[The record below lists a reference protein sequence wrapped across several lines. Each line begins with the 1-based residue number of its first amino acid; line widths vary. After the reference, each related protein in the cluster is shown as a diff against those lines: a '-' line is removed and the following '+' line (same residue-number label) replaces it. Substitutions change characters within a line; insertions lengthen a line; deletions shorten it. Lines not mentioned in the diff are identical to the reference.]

1 MDQIV
6 KKDKSIEGIRAVAI
20 LFVIAAH
27 AGIPGFEA
35 GFIGVD
41 IFFVISGF
49 LITRLLIKEIQEKG
63 SINFSNFY
71 IRRLQR
77 LLPALIVVIVAT
89 GIALSHTL
97 PKHEQLAH
105 IGAGASASVW
115 ASNIYFAFSTI
126 DYFGTDA
133 SANAFTHTWSLGVEE
148 QFYIIWPAL
157 IMLLWCY
164 KRSLTNL
171 ALLLSGIAAISFLS
185 CIYLSIFSP
194 IKAFY
199 LMPLRAW
206 QFALGGLMFFLLE
219 KNTIKKYN
227 YLWGYIGLALL
238 LLALIAID
246 KNQAYPSLWTVLP
259 TIATALIIYACLN
272 GTPFIF
278 KKYFSTELM
287 QLLGKTSYSWYL
299 WHWPVLIIGNILF
312 ASESIIINLAL
323 CIFAWMLA
331 FLTFKIIESP
341 LRYSSFLQ
349 SKPFW
354 KLTIFLFVMLFT
366 CLSFIRWYNK
376 ASLNVMNYNKLTSA
390 TRSLSII
397 YEMGCDQWYKSSEV
411 KPCYFGNPDASKTA
425 LLLGDSIGAQ
435 WFPAIEKVFIDHGW
449 RLIVLTKSA
458 CPMIDGTIF
467 YKTIGRDYTECEKWK
482 DEVINKL
489 AELRPDLI
497 ILGSARG
504 YALTPPEWQKR
515 SENFLNKIVGSTTKL
530 YIIRPTPE
538 LPFNGPQCLY
548 NGKSACTNKNDSSAD
563 DEMWD
568 AAIAAS
574 KISPK
579 IFSIDLNEAVCP
591 QNLCSARNSEF
602 IIYRDQKHLTA
613 SFVLSLHPLFEEY
626 LKYDLSS
633 PDNF

>member
-1 MDQIV
+1 MDQIA

-20 LFVIAAH
+20 LLVIAAH

-49 LITRLLIKEIQEKG
+49 LITRLLMKEILEKG

-77 LLPALIVVIVAT
+77 LLPALIVVIIIT
-89 GIALSHTL
+89 GAVLNYIL
-97 PKHEQLAH
+97 PKHDQLTH
-105 IGAGASASVW
+105 MGAGASASVW
-115 ASNIYFAFSTI
+115 VSNIYFAFSTI
-126 DYFGTDA
+126 NYFGTDA

-148 QFYIIWPAL
+148 QFYLIWPAL
-157 IMLLWCY
+157 MILLWLY
-164 KRSLTNL
+164 KRSLNNL
-171 ALLLSGIAAISFLS
+171 ALLLSGVAAISFLS
-185 CIYLSIFSP
+185 CMYLSTFAP
-194 IKAFY
+194 LKAFY
-199 LMPLRAW
+199 LMPLRVW
-206 QFALGGLMFFLLE
+206 QFALGGLVFFLL
-219 KNTIKKYN
+219 KNTNKGN
-227 YLWGYIGLALL
+227 SLWGYAGLTLL
-238 LLALIAID
+238 LFALIAID
-246 KNQAYPSLWTVLP
+246 KNQTYPSLFAVLP
-259 TIATALIIYACLN
+259 TVATALIIYACLN
-272 GTPFIF
+272 STPFIL
-278 KKYFSTELM
+278 KKYLSAQFM
-287 QLLGKTSYSWYL
+287 QILGKTSYSWYL
-299 WHWPVLIIGNILF
+299 WHWPVLIIGKNLF
-312 ASESIIINLAL
+312 VSESVITNTSL
-323 CIFAWMLA
+323 CIFSWMLA

-341 LRYSSFLQ
+341 IRYSSLLQ

-354 KLTIFLFVMLFT
+354 KLTIFFFIMLLT
-366 CLSFIRWYNK
+366 CLSFIRWHNK
-376 ASLNVMNYNKLTSA
+376 AALNVMNYNELTSA
-390 TRSLSII
+390 THSLPII
-397 YEMGCDQWYKSSEV
+397 YKMGCDQWYKSSEV

-435 WFPAIEKVFIDHGW
+435 WFPAIEKAFINHGW

-458 CPMIDGTIF
+458 CPMIDGTLF

-482 DEVINKL
+482 NEVINKL
-489 AELRPDLI
+489 AELSPDLI

-504 YALTPPEWQKR
+504 YALSPTEWQKR
-515 SENFLNKIVGSTTKL
+515 SENFLKKIVASTTKL

-548 NGKSACTNKNDSSAD
+548 NGKSDCTNKNDSPID
-563 DEMWD
+563 DETWSTV
-568 AAIAAS
+568 IEAS

-579 IFSIDLNEAVCP
+579 IFPIDLNEAVCP

-613 SFVLSLHPLFEEY
+613 SFVLSLHPLLEEY
-626 LKYDLSS
+626 FKYELSS